1 MPFQKNFPS
10 LGPTKRLRIP
20 EQVAADFELI
30 LDHLDRQKLLFGQDY
45 IESFLSQIRISMDKL
60 EHRKN
65 DSNYKLDEIQS
76 DISKNVH
83 VYDDSLFHHSR
94 ECSSTIKRN
103 VNFRRLTDDEVSFC
117 KSSIIECFSRLK
129 IQLNISGYAAWK
141 LVENGLLTR
150 GVSLTEIELYHEIC
164 FGYLNLSDKI
174 VSPRL
179 NIPSFWNPIVETLW
193 GIPETRTF
201 EQLYTFRQLIV
212 EINQIRPS
220 QQLDSHEKFSEPA
233 NFVRS

>member
-45 IESFLSQIRISMDKL
+45 IESFLSQIRISMDKI

-65 DSNYKLDEIQS
+65 DSNYKLDEIQL
-76 DISKNVH
+76 DIIKTVH
-83 VYDDSLFHHSR
+83 GYDDSFFHHSR

-103 VNFRRLTDDEVSFC
+103 VNFRRFTDDEVSFC

-164 FGYLNLSDKI
+164 FGYLNLSDII

-179 NIPSFWNPIVETLW
+179 NTPSFWNPIVETLW
-193 GIPETRTF
+193 SIPEIRTF
-201 EQLYTFRQLIV
+201 EQLYTLRQLFV
-212 EINQIRPS
+212 EIIQIRPS

>member
-1 MPFQKNFPS
+1 MPFQKNYPS

-45 IESFLSQIRISMDKL
+45 IESFLSQIRISMDKI

-65 DSNYKLDEIQS
+65 DSNYKLDEIQL
-76 DISKNVH
+76 DISKTVYE
-83 VYDDSLFHHSR
+83 YDDSFFHHSR
-94 ECSSTIKRN
+94 ECSSTIKSN
-103 VNFRRLTDDEVSFC
+103 ANFRRFTDDEVSFC

-150 GVSLTEIELYHEIC
+150 GVSLTEIEFYHEIC

-174 VSPRL
+174 VSHRL
-179 NIPSFWNPIVETLW
+179 NTPSFWNPIVETLW
-193 GIPETRTF
+193 SIPEIRTF

>member
-20 EQVAADFELI
+20 EQIAADFELI

-45 IESFLSQIRISMDKL
+45 IESFLSQIRISMDKI

-65 DSNYKLDEIQS
+65 DSNYKLDEIQL
-76 DISKNVH
+76 DISKTVH
-83 VYDDSLFHHSR
+83 EYDDSFFHHSR

-103 VNFRRLTDDEVSFC
+103 VNFRRLTDDEVSLC

-129 IQLNISGYAAWK
+129 IQLNVSSYAAWK
-141 LVENGLLTR
+141 LVENGLLMR
-150 GVSLTEIELYHEIC
+150 RVSLSEIELHHEIC
-164 FGYLNLSDKI
+164 FGYLRLSDKI

-179 NIPSFWNPIVETLW
+179 NTLSFWNPIVETLW
-193 GIPETRTF
+193 GIPEIRTF
-201 EQLYTFRQLIV
+201 KQLYTFRQLII

-220 QQLDSHEKFSEPA
+220 QQFDFLKKFSQPA

>member
-20 EQVAADFELI
+20 EQIAADFELI

-45 IESFLSQIRISMDKL
+45 IESFLSQIRISMDKI
-60 EHRKN
+60 EHRRN
-65 DSNYKLDEIQS
+65 DPNYKLDEIQL
-76 DISKNVH
+76 DISKTMHEFDN
-83 VYDDSLFHHSR
+83 SFLHHSR
-94 ECSSTIKRN
+94 ECSSTIKKN

-129 IQLNISGYAAWK
+129 IQLNVSSYAAWK
-141 LVENGLLTR
+141 LVENGLLMR
-150 GVSLTEIELYHEIC
+150 RVSLSEIELYHEIC
-164 FGYLNLSDKI
+164 FGYLKLSDKI

-179 NIPSFWNPIVETLW
+179 NTPSFWNPIVETLW
-193 GIPETRTF
+193 SIPEIRTF

-220 QQLDSHEKFSEPA
+220 QQLDSHEKFSETA

>member
-65 DSNYKLDEIQS
+65 DSNYKLDDIQF
-76 DISKNVH
+76 DISKTVH
-83 VYDDSLFHHSR
+83 EYDDSFLHNSR

-103 VNFRRLTDDEVSFC
+103 VNLGSFTDDELNFC
-117 KSSIIECFSRLK
+117 KSSIIECFSCLK
-129 IQLNISGYAAWK
+129 IQLNVSSYAAWK
-141 LVENGLLTR
+141 LVENGLLAR
-150 GVSLTEIELYHEIC
+150 RVSLSEIEL
-164 FGYLNLSDKI
+164 
-174 VSPRL
+174 
-179 NIPSFWNPIVETLW
+179 
-193 GIPETRTF
+193 
-201 EQLYTFRQLIV
+201 
-212 EINQIRPS
+212 
-220 QQLDSHEKFSEPA
+220 
-233 NFVRS
+233 